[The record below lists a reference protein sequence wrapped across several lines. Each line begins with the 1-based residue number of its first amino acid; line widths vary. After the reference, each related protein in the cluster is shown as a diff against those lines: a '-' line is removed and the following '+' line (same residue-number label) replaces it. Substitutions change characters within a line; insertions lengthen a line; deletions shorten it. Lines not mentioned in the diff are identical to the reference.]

1 MATPEEKRLQ
11 AKRQADSA
19 KSLAIAAKERKA
31 SEEVT
36 EATKNLSKGMRH
48 TITKMGFAD
57 KGLQVTVANL
67 LENGK
72 TSFSSALAA
81 RKVLKLQED
90 NKSDLKMQQ
99 QAELKAIANANIA
112 ESLNVQEQLIQEQAS
127 AVVSARE
134 TNAELKGLI
143 DNTNTI
149 REGEAILLASGT
161 DAVEARLITEK
172 ALGENLRAI
181 SEKEQSIRDLS
192 NNKLEAQTKIIEK
205 HNKSLEIATDGEN
218 IRREELDKQLQDAG
232 ADGAFDKFS
241 GSVKTLTGGLID
253 IATPLDAL
261 TKNWNALKDLGSSL
275 QSFGSSVSKGF
286 TKFTNGAEEQ
296 SEANAS
302 LIESQDETTGAM
314 VKNSVIQASIGKRLA
329 ATLMGLTTGLV
340 MMMAGIILPIIAIA
354 AALLIIKA
362 ALDKDMF
369 AGAGEA
375 IKRSLNS
382 VGKVVQSASKTV
394 KSGFARLKDAF
405 PKAVKT
411 PKVPKTPVGDLAKKA
426 GQARHPAGA
435 VDPVTGNK
443 IGGQFMKEGDEALK
457 VVGKVAEKS
466 TGFFGGLKA
475 VSKGLIKKLP
485 LIGAVAETGLDG
497 FDQFEKMDDL
507 KAARADG
514 TLMKKDEKT
523 GEDRAYTDEEFE
535 ELQTA
540 YTANLAGS
548 AGKGVGS
555 FGGALAGGI
564 AGAKAGA
571 FVGSFFGPGI
581 GTAIGGFLGGVVG
594 AVAGGFLGGE
604 AGDSLTT
611 SVAETALGG
620 SGNSQEILDQAAA
633 SIKTT
638 EPDTS
643 TALING
649 QVNLDD
655 QIKQAVTSAISSTS
669 IVSDNS
675 NNASNNYS
683 FSPKSGDS
691 GSTVTMLNPV
701 LN

>member
-1 MATPEEKRLQ
+1 MATPEEERLQ

-31 SEEVT
+31 TEEVT

-99 QAELKAIANANIA
+99 QSELKAIANANIA

-161 DAVEARLITEK
+161 DTVEARLITEK
-172 ALGENLRAI
+172 ALQKNLRAI

-192 NNKLEAQTKIIEK
+192 NDKLDAQIKIIEK

-232 ADGAFDKFS
+232 ADGAFEKFS

-261 TKNWNALKDLGSSL
+261 TKNWNALKDLGSSI
-275 QSFGSSVSKGF
+275 QSFGSSMSKGLN
-286 TKFTNGAEEQ
+286 TYLGGAEEQ
-296 SEANAS
+296 SEANAA
-302 LIESQDETTGAM
+302 LVQSQDETTGAM
-314 VKNSVIQASIGKRLA
+314 VKNSVIQTSIGKRLA
-329 ATLMGLTTGLV
+329 ATLIGLTTGLV
-340 MMMAGIILPIIAIA
+340 TMISGIILPIIAIA
-354 AALLIIKA
+354 AALLIIKT
-362 ALDKDMF
+362 ALDKLSF

-382 VGKVVQSASKTV
+382 VGKVVETSAEAV

-405 PKAVKT
+405 RPSTWFKST
-411 PKVPKTPVGDLAKKA
+411 KVPKTPIL
-426 GQARHPAGA
+426 RHPAGA
-435 VDPVTGNK
+435 VDKLGNK

-466 TGFFGGLKA
+466 TGFFGGLKS

-548 AGKGVGS
+548 AGKGLFS
-555 FGGALAGGI
+555 FGGAAAGGI

-571 FVGSFFGPGI
+571 FMGAFLGPI
-581 GTAIGGFLGGVVG
+581 GAAIGGFLGGVGG
-594 AVAGGFLGGE
+594 AVYGASLGGE
-604 AGDSLTT
+604 AGDSLAT

-669 IVSDNS
+669 IVSDS
-675 NNASNNYS
+675 SVNASNNYS
-683 FSPKSGDS
+683 FSRKAGDS
-691 GSTVTMLNPV
+691 GATVTMLNPV
-701 LN
+701 LA

>member
-1 MATPEEKRLQ
+1 MATPEEERLQ

-31 SEEVT
+31 TEEVT

-99 QAELKAIANANIA
+99 QSELKAIANANIA

-161 DAVEARLITEK
+161 DTVEARLITEK
-172 ALGENLRAI
+172 ALQKNLRAI

-192 NNKLEAQTKIIEK
+192 NDKLDAQIKIIEK

-232 ADGAFDKFS
+232 ADGAFEKFS

-261 TKNWNALKDLGSSL
+261 TKNWNALKDLGSSI
-275 QSFGSSVSKGF
+275 QSFGSSMSKGLN
-286 TKFTNGAEEQ
+286 TYLGGAEEQ
-296 SEANAS
+296 SEANAA
-302 LIESQDETTGAM
+302 LVQSQDETTGAM
-314 VKNSVIQASIGKRLA
+314 VKNSVIQTSIGKRLA
-329 ATLMGLTTGLV
+329 ATLIGLTTGLV
-340 MMMAGIILPIIAIA
+340 TMISGIILPIIAIA
-354 AALLIIKA
+354 AALLIIKT
-362 ALDKDMF
+362 ALDKLSF

-382 VGKVVQSASKTV
+382 VGKVVETSAEAV

-405 PKAVKT
+405 RPSTWFKST
-411 PKVPKTPVGDLAKKA
+411 KVPKTPT
-426 GQARHPAGA
+426 QRHPAGA
-435 VDPVTGNK
+435 VDKLGNK

-466 TGFFGGLKA
+466 TGFFGGLKS

-548 AGKGVGS
+548 AGKGLFS
-555 FGGALAGGI
+555 FGGAAAGGI

-571 FVGSFFGPGI
+571 FMGAFLGPI
-581 GTAIGGFLGGVVG
+581 GAAIGGFLGGVGG
-594 AVAGGFLGGE
+594 AVYGASLGGE
-604 AGDSLTT
+604 AGDSLAT

-669 IVSDNS
+669 IVSDS
-675 NNASNNYS
+675 SVNASNNYS
-683 FSPKSGDS
+683 FSRKAGDS
-691 GSTVTMLNPV
+691 GATVTMLNPV
-701 LN
+701 LA

>member
-99 QAELKAIANANIA
+99 QSELKSIANANIA
-112 ESLNVQEQLIQEQAS
+112 ESLNVQEQIIQEQSS
-127 AVVSARE
+127 AVVSARG

-143 DNTNTI
+143 DNTDTI

-192 NNKLEAQTKIIEK
+192 NDKLDAQTKIIEK

-218 IRREELDKQLQDAG
+218 IRREELDKELKDAG

-241 GSVKTLTGGLID
+241 GSIKTLTGGLID

-286 TKFTNGAEEQ
+286 TKFTGGVEEQ
-296 SEANAS
+296 EDSNAS
-302 LIESQDETTGAM
+302 LLESTDETTGGM

-382 VGKVVQSASKTV
+382 VGKVVKEASKTV
-394 KSGFARLKDAF
+394 RSGFARLKDAF

-426 GQARHPAGA
+426 GLRAQHPAGA
-435 VDPVTGNK
+435 VDKFGNK
-443 IGGQFMKEGDEALK
+443 IGGQFMKDGDEALK
-457 VVGKVAEKS
+457 VVGKVATKS
-466 TGFFGGLKA
+466 TGFFGGLKSMA
-475 VSKGLIKKLP
+475 KGFIKKLP
-485 LIGAVAETGLDG
+485 LIGAVAETGMDG
-497 FDQFEKMDDL
+497 FDQFGKMEDL
-507 KAARADG
+507 VAAREAG
-514 TLMKKDEKT
+514 TLMKTDETT

-540 YTANLAGS
+540 YKANLAGS
-548 AGKGVGS
+548 VGKGVGS
-555 FGGALAGGI
+555 FGGALAGGAVGLKI
-564 AGAKAGA
+564 GATLGV
-571 FVGSFFGPGI
+571 VGGPLGI
-581 GTAIGGFLGGVVG
+581 AIGGFLGGLVG

-604 AGDSLTT
+604 AGDSLATD
-611 SVAETALGG
+611 VAETALGG
-620 SGNSQEILDQAAA
+620 SGDSQEILDQAAA
-633 SIKTT
+633 SIRTT

-643 TALING
+643 TALSEG

-655 QIKQAVTSAISSTS
+655 QTKQAGNTAISTTIAS
-669 IVSDNS
+669 SDNS

-683 FSPKSGDS
+683 FSRKAGDS

-701 LN
+701 LA

>member
-1 MATPEEKRLQ
+1 MATPEEERLQ

-31 SEEVT
+31 TEEVT

-99 QAELKAIANANIA
+99 QSELKAIANANIA

-161 DAVEARLITEK
+161 DTVEARLITEK
-172 ALGENLRAI
+172 ALQKNLRAI

-192 NNKLEAQTKIIEK
+192 NDKLDAQIKIIEK

-232 ADGAFDKFS
+232 ADGAFEKFS

-261 TKNWNALKDLGSSL
+261 TKNWNALKDLGSSI
-275 QSFGSSVSKGF
+275 QSFGSSMSKGLN
-286 TKFTNGAEEQ
+286 TYLGGAEEQ
-296 SEANAS
+296 SEANAA
-302 LIESQDETTGAM
+302 LVQSQDETTGAM
-314 VKNSVIQASIGKRLA
+314 VKNSVIQTSIGKRLA
-329 ATLMGLTTGLV
+329 ATLIGLTTGLV
-340 MMMAGIILPIIAIA
+340 TMISGIILPIIAIA
-354 AALLIIKA
+354 AALLIIKT
-362 ALDKDMF
+362 ALDKLSF

-382 VGKVVQSASKTV
+382 VGKVVETSAEAV

-405 PKAVKT
+405 RPSTWFKST
-411 PKVPKTPVGDLAKKA
+411 KVPKTPPL
-426 GQARHPAGA
+426 RHPAGA
-435 VDPVTGNK
+435 VDKLGNK

-466 TGFFGGLKA
+466 TGFFGGLKS

-548 AGKGVGS
+548 AGKGLFS
-555 FGGALAGGI
+555 FGGAAAGGI

-571 FVGSFFGPGI
+571 FMGAFLGPI
-581 GTAIGGFLGGVVG
+581 GAAIGGFLGGVGG
-594 AVAGGFLGGE
+594 AVYGASLGGE
-604 AGDSLTT
+604 AGDSLAT

-669 IVSDNS
+669 IVSDS
-675 NNASNNYS
+675 SVNASNNYS
-683 FSPKSGDS
+683 FSRKAGDS
-691 GSTVTMLNPV
+691 GATVTMLNPV
-701 LN
+701 LA